1 MEKKFDIFENK
12 RNYLLLRRNQLNE
25 ELNKTKN
32 ELYKTKIELDGEK
45 DDAKKRELTNELENL

>member
-1 MEKKFDIFENK
+1 MEKKLDIFENE

-32 ELYKTKIELDGEK
+32 ELDEEK